1 MDSPRDEPA
10 ALTQQHD
17 AEHALDVLLATVS
30 FVGREEFA
38 SVGG

>member
-1 MDSPRDEPA
+1 MESPGEPRA
-10 ALTQQHD
+10 AETQYD
-17 AEHALDVLLATVS
+17 AEQALDVLLATVP